1 MDLGLISTVKK
12 FQGEV
17 VAGSKRER
25 DIVSEIKGELED
37 QKVECRETPVKVI
50 SFMDKGS
57 YISGIKGFS
66 VLPYSPTKSGRGKLR
81 SEIELVNLI
90 NPLEA
95 NYYYYRAVERG
106 KEMVFFC
113 GDKYLRKFTIGY
125 GFPFSSSYSP
135 LPIPA
140 IYVKEQECNKLPE
153 QVEFSINTS
162 LVESY
167 GYNIEA
173 VMPGKEEEFVLIGAN
188 HDHWFT
194 GTHNNS
200 LGSAVLLVLAR
211 LLGETKYTTR
221 IVSFTAKESGS
232 MGFSSFPLLY
242 GSSQYVKNLK
252 LSGKIDK
259 LISAIIWEGVF
270 SNPNLSCSYSLEK
283 AFSFPLSHL
292 TPYSDDFP
300 FLLEGIPTCLLSSH
314 SPLANSDGDNEGI
327 FNENM
332 MREYFTE
339 FLNGVKKI
347 IQGIVKPDYSVYTKE
362 ILRITYHPP
371 LRNIAVKIDD
381 LEKAGER
388 AVLRQI
394 FSKLFSV
401 YTNGKWVGKVGLLPD
416 IFLSLEFLEG
426 NYSGEVYLKN
436 GIPMPFNALSRN
448 PEIRDLV
455 KKSVEYFLYERAED
469 YVEEINEVISKHILK
484 LS

>member
-1 MDLGLISTVKK
+1 
-12 FQGEV
+12 
-17 VAGSKRER
+17 
-25 DIVSEIKGELED
+25 
-37 QKVECRETPVKVI
+37 
-50 SFMDKGS
+50 
-57 YISGIKGFS
+57 
-66 VLPYSPTKSGRGKLR
+66 
-81 SEIELVNLI
+81 
-90 NPLEA
+90 
-95 NYYYYRAVERG
+95 
-106 KEMVFFC
+106 
-113 GDKYLRKFTIGY
+113 
-125 GFPFSSSYSP
+125 
-135 LPIPA
+135 
-140 IYVKEQECNKLPE
+140 
-153 QVEFSINTS
+153 VEFSINTS

-167 GYNIEA
+167 GYNVEA

-211 LLGETKYTTR
+211 LLG
-221 IVSFTAKESGS
+221 VSIIPRELCPLQLRRVVLWDSHP
-232 MGFSSFPLLY
+232 FPLLY

-455 KKSVEYFLYERAED
+455 KKSVEYFLYERAETVLRKLMKL
-469 YVEEINEVISKHILK
+469 YQSIS
-484 LS
+484 